1 MSTHLLTS
9 TSAETVGAS
18 PKAVAA
24 TAVSTV
30 LGVLFATLTAVAGS
44 PELLGGLPPIVQFLI
59 LAALPPVLVGIATF
73 QAAVGKVALPASSA
87 VQVVDG
93 RVDDGL

>member
-1 MSTHLLTS
+1 MTTHLLTS
-9 TSAETVGAS
+9 TSAETVGTS

-30 LGVLFATLTAVAGS
+30 LGVLFAVLTAVAGS
-44 PELLGGLPPIVQFLI
+44 PELLGGLHPTLQFLI
-59 LAALPPVLVGIATF
+59 LAGLPPVLVGIATYR
-73 QAAVGKVALPASSA
+73 AEVGKVALPASSA

-93 RVDDGL
+93 RVDGEV